1 MRLLHRRRPGPRAK
15 TARPAA
21 EPFLAAGAEEA
32 RRLGHNYVGTEHLL
46 LLFVRDPD
54 GGATRVLQQ
63 LDVPPQ
69 QVEETLASWLG
80 ASGPPD
86 TSRPKIDPDALAA
99 LGIDLEAVRERLEET
114 FGPGALEHA
123 HASCLG
129 ICPRLK
135 MALAYAVDYADGQ
148 PLTDEHILL
157 GMLSVPDSVAARV
170 LAQLDVSL
178 QAAEAIAGA
187 HRK

>member
-1 MRLLHRRRPGPRAK
+1 MRRRRA
-15 TARPAA
+15 
-21 EPFLAAGAEEA
+21 G
-32 RRLGHNYVGTEHLL
+32 LGHNYVGTEHLL
-46 LLFVRDPD
+46 LMFVRDPD

-69 QVEETLASWLG
+69 QVEEALASWLG
-80 ASGPPD
+80 ASGPPG
-86 TSRPKIDPDALAA
+86 TARPKIDPDALAA
-99 LGIDLEAVRERLEET
+99 LGIDLEAVRQRLEET

-157 GMLSVPDSVAARV
+157 GMLCVPDSLAARV
-170 LAQLDVSL
+170 RAERAVSL
-178 QAAEAIAGA
+178 EAAEALAGS
-187 HRK
+187 HRE